1 MDTTRNQADATMV
14 RRADVRSMAAALPW
28 LPAQAHAPHIDHR
41 PSTIDRWRMAD
52 GRQQMT
58 DTGCAT
64 AVVDPAHRDAH
75 APVQPPLAWL
85 QALRHRQTWTC
96 VLGRFKYASFL
107 PTRRVSP
114 PCAVRV
120 HLHAGQLR

>member
-1 MDTTRNQADATMV
+1 
-14 RRADVRSMAAALPW
+14 
-28 LPAQAHAPHIDHR
+28 
-41 PSTIDRWRMAD
+41 MAD

-58 DTGCAT
+58 GTGCAT
-64 AVVDPAHRDAH
+64 AVVDPAHSDAH

-85 QALRHRQTWTC
+85 QALRHRQAWTC

-107 PTRRVSP
+107 PTRSVSP

>member
-28 LPAQAHAPHIDHR
+28 LTAQARAPSTIDHR
-41 PSTIDRWRMAD
+41 PMADGGWRMAD
-52 GRQQMT
+52 GGWRMT
-58 DTGCAT
+58 GTGRAT

-85 QALRHRQTWTC
+85 QALRHRQT
-96 VLGRFKYASFL
+96 
-107 PTRRVSP
+107 
-114 PCAVRV
+114 
-120 HLHAGQLR
+120 